1 MPQAARL
8 RTIIRAAILD
18 MFWGAVS
25 EERDGI
31 TMDDK
36 EFSAQAAAALA
47 RIESALEAVDGD
59 IDFELAAGGVLEI
72 EFADGSKIIVNRH
85 AVAREIWVA
94 ARAGGFH
101 FRWDG
106 NRWLDTR
113 DGSELMAKLSQ
124 LASQQAG
131 ETVKLG

>member
-18 MFWGAVS
+18 IFWGAVS

-31 TMDDK
+31 TMDEK
-36 EFSAQAAAALA
+36 EFSALAAAALA

-72 EFADGSKIIVNRH
+72 EFADGSKIVVNRH

-106 NRWLDTR
+106 DSWLDTR

-131 ETVKLG
+131 QPVDLA

>member
-1 MPQAARL
+1 M
-8 RTIIRAAILD
+8 
-18 MFWGAVS
+18 
-25 EERDGI
+25 
-31 TMDDK
+31 MDDK
-36 EFSAQAAAALA
+36 EFNALADSILA
-47 RIESALEAVDGD
+47 RIEGALEASDAD

-85 AVAREIWVA
+85 GVAREVWVA

-106 NRWLDTR
+106 VCWRDTR
-113 DGSELMAKLSQ
+113 DGAELMEKLSS

-131 ETVKLG
+131 EAVRLG

>member
-1 MPQAARL
+1 
-8 RTIIRAAILD
+8 
-18 MFWGAVS
+18 
-25 EERDGI
+25 
-31 TMDDK
+31 MDDK
-36 EFSAQAAAALA
+36 EFNALA
-47 RIESALEAVDGD
+47 DDMLGRIEAALEACAAD

-85 AVAREIWVA
+85 GVAREIWIA

-106 NRWLDTR
+106 ARWVDTR
-113 DGSELMAKLSQ
+113 DGAELMEKLAA

-131 ETVKLG
+131 EPVVLR

>member
-1 MPQAARL
+1 M
-8 RTIIRAAILD
+8 
-18 MFWGAVS
+18 
-25 EERDGI
+25 E
-31 TMDDK
+31 DK
-36 EFSAQAAAALA
+36 EFNALA
-47 RIESALEAVDGD
+47 DKALAAIEAALEACEAD

-106 NRWLDTR
+106 SVWCDTR
-113 DGSELMAKLSQ
+113 DGVELMARLSE
-124 LASQQAG
+124 LASRQAG
-131 ETVKLG
+131 EPVSLT